1 MYDWPQT
8 LAAGCHHIYI
18 YQRMSSAPGMSVR
31 RSDKG
36 LCGVTMQSKT
46 DHHWTWGKGQELTAR
61 LRQSSTFQNHLLAH
75 PAMEV
80 FLC

>member
-1 MYDWPQT
+1 
-8 LAAGCHHIYI
+8 
-18 YQRMSSAPGMSVR
+18 MSVR